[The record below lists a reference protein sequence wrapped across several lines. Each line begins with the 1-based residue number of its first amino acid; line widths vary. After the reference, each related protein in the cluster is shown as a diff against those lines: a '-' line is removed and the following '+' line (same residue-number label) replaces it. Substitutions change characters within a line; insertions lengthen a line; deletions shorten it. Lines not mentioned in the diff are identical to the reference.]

1 MGTSW
6 ISRNGWNL
14 RKGGGVDLEKGGE
27 GGGMNPLTNY
37 DLYENELSFIYLKV
51 MRRICQSSDFVLI
64 LSNRSGSKCVG
75 DMTQL

>member
-14 RKGGGVDLEKGGE
+14 RKGGGVDLEK

>member
-6 ISRNGWNL
+6 ISR
-14 RKGGGVDLEKGGE
+14 KGGNLKRGEGVDLEKGG
-27 GGGMNPLTNY
+27 GDMNPLTNY

>member
-14 RKGGGVDLEKGGE
+14 RKGGGVDLEKG

>member
-14 RKGGGVDLEKGGE
+14 RKGGGVDLEKGE

-64 LSNRSGSKCVG
+64 LSNRSGSKCIG